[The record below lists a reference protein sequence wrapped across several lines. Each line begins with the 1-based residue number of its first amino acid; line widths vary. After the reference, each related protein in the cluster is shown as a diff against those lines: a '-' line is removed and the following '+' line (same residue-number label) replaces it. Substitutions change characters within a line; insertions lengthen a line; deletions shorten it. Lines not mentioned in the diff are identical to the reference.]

1 LHRRIPLPQL
11 ILLPPDREEQAN
23 LLSDP
28 MKILEDLNVQQRKA
42 VTTPPG
48 PVLVLAGPGSGK
60 TRVLAHRIAYMI
72 DHLNV
77 RPDEITAMTFTNKAA
92 REMAGRVRGLLNL
105 DDTFQATAPRGISM
119 GTFHAWCAR
128 MLRREAD
135 LLPVTR
141 EFVIYDESDQQALI
155 RQALKEINLD
165 PKQVQ
170 PSRVHGVISRAK
182 NELIG
187 LETFAAD
194 TYFDEIAR
202 RVYERYQQLLLE
214 NNAFDFDDLL
224 LWAARLLREQD
235 ELHTK
240 YRHQYPH
247 ILVDE
252 FQDTNTA
259 QYVLLRLLAG
269 EGPDLFVVGDPD
281 QSIYRWRGAD
291 YRNVHRFEDDYPQAK
306 VYLLEQ
312 NYRSTQTI
320 LDAAMAIIDRNPGRQ
335 PKKLFTERGSGAS
348 IVFNEAYDE
357 NDEANFIVETIAGM
371 TYHNQAEPGDCAVM
385 YRTNAQSRALEEAF
399 LRAGLPYRLVGAQRF
414 YGRRE
419 IKDLI
424 AYLRLIHNPSD
435 QVGLLRVLNT
445 PPRGIGAKTV
455 DALLQT
461 ASRADLTPANVLLD
475 LTEGE
480 HSEFAGVF
488 TARAKV
494 VLTGFGQALKSWI
507 AVRDEFSLVT
517 LIDQVLGD
525 TGYREYIDDG
535 TEEGYDRWA
544 NVLEL
549 RSAAEEFEG
558 IGLTTF
564 LEHVALVSDQDTL
577 TETQNAP
584 TLLTLHAA
592 KGLEFPVAF
601 IIGLDDGVLPHQRSF
616 EDPEAMEEERRLFYV
631 GITRAMDRLILL
643 RAFRRRQAG
652 VSSLS
657 TPSRFLEDL
666 PPDLVEGDL
675 NTHKTWEQAFFQ
687 RQTRWDAGPTRPV
700 EALYRAGM
708 RVRHPTFGEG
718 IVMGTQTDIDDE
730 EVTVE
735 FEGGET
741 RHLIAS
747 IAGLTI
753 LED

>member
-1 LHRRIPLPQL
+1 
-11 ILLPPDREEQAN
+11 
-23 LLSDP
+23 
-28 MKILEDLNVQQRKA
+28 MKILKDLNPQQRKA

-72 DHLNV
+72 DHFNV

-92 REMAGRVRGLLNL
+92 REMEGRVRGLLDL
-105 DDTFQATAPRGISM
+105 DDTAQTTAPRGIYM

-135 LLPVTR
+135 LLPVNR
-141 EFVIYDESDQQALI
+141 EFVIYDESDQHALV

-182 NELIG
+182 NELI
-187 LETFAAD
+187 EFEIFVTE

-202 RVYERYQQLLLE
+202 RVYERYQQLLME

-224 LWAARLLREQD
+224 LWAVRLLREQD
-235 ELHTK
+235 ELRTK
-240 YRHQYPH
+240 YRYQYPH

-306 VYLLEQ
+306 VFLLEQ

-335 PKKLFTERGSGAS
+335 PKKLFTERGDGAPV
-348 IVFNEAYDE
+348 VFNEAYDE

-371 TYHNQAEPGDCAVM
+371 TYNRQAEPGDCAVM

-399 LRAGLPYRLVGAQRF
+399 LRTGLPYRLVGAQRF

-424 AYLRLIHNPSD
+424 AYLRLIYNPID

-445 PPRGIGAKTV
+445 PPRGIGSKTV
-455 DALLQT
+455 EALLQT
-461 ASRADLTPANVLLD
+461 ASRADLAPATVLLD

-480 HSEFAGVF
+480 RSEFAGVF
-488 TARAKV
+488 TARAKA
-494 VLTGFGQALKSWI
+494 VLTGFGQALKGWI
-507 AVRDEFSLVT
+507 AVRDELSLVT
-517 LIDQVLGD
+517 LIDRVLGD
-525 TGYREYIDDG
+525 IGYREYIDDG
-535 TEEGYDRWA
+535 TEEGYERWA

-549 RSAAEEFEG
+549 RGAAEEFEG

-675 NTHKTWEQAFFQ
+675 NTHKTWEQTFYQ
-687 RQTRWDAGPTRPV
+687 RQTRWDAGPSRPV
-700 EALYRAGM
+700 EARYRVGM
-708 RVRHPTFGEG
+708 RVHHPTFGEG
-718 IVMGTQTDIDDE
+718 VVISTQTDLDDE

-747 IAGLTI
+747 LAGLTI